1 MQNQSPDNV
10 AIRVTLINMLTKLL
24 GEEEIEA
31 DDLEDC
37 MDDFMEE
44 HFSVIAD
51 ESSHREIANALLRVR
66 KELTFCAVNDLD
78 LPTGSETIEKLKL
91 FN

>member
-1 MQNQSPDNV
+1 MENQSPDNV
-10 AIRVTLINMLTKLL
+10 AIRITLINMLTKLL

-78 LPTGSETIEKLKL
+78 LPTGSETLEKMKL